1 MKTEKRIRVPESVLR
16 NAIACI
22 ARAESAGAFKTCAA
36 PRIGAATLAALA
48 ACVPARGGKT
58 DFDRTGR
65 LYGEIDLFYRDGG
78 QWRYARTSRQWRLVR
93 DAVQSFADSH
103 FGGKARDEKG
113 RALVKGARA

>member
-1 MKTEKRIRVPESVLR
+1 MGRQIQVPESVLR
-16 NAIACI
+16 NAVACI
-22 ARAESAGAFKTCAA
+22 ARAESAGAFKDCAA

-48 ACVPARGGKT
+48 ACLPERGGKS

-65 LYGEIDLFYRDGG
+65 LYGQIDLFYRDGAA
-78 QWRYARTSRQWRLVR
+78 WRYARTTRQWRLVR

-113 RALVKGARA
+113 RAIVKGARV